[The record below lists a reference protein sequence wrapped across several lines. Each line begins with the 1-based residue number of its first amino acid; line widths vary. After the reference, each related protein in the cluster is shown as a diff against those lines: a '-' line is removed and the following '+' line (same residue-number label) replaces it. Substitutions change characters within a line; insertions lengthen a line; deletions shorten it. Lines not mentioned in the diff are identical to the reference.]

1 MTMPLALT
9 AVLVPAVPA
18 LSFVVLAILRRR
30 LGERAGFVAVAAL
43 AISLTAGIALLVRAL
58 SAPGE
63 AVVHAVFPWA
73 VIGGRPLEFGVLV
86 DGLSASMIVMIGIVA
101 TMVVTYAIGYM
112 HGDERY
118 AWFFA
123 VISLFTAS
131 MFGLVTA
138 SSLLQ
143 IMVFWEL
150 MGLCSYLLIGFW
162 YERPEARS
170 ASIKA
175 FLTTRVGDMGFLTG
189 VILLYARYHT
199 LDLVA
204 LKELAEKAHGDA
216 LFLTVACLLL
226 FVGAV
231 GKSAQFPLYFWLPH
245 AMAGPTPV
253 SGLLHSAT
261 MVAAGVFLIARTYP
275 LFEAAHYALPVIAAA
290 GMFSATFGALL
301 ALTETDIKRTLAY
314 STMSQ
319 LGYMMAALGAGGLV
333 AAVFHLITHGFFK
346 SLLFLAAGSVIH
358 GSGTQD
364 VREMGGL
371 YKKMP
376 KTAITFLVGTLALA
390 GIPPLAGFFSKDAI
404 LVNLWGGKTV
414 DPILAKFL
422 FIGGLATAVLTAF
435 YMFRLYFTVFLGE
448 EKSHAHESP
457 PVMTTPL
464 IVLSVVT
471 VFAGMVNLPFGR
483 AILGGLVAPGEVEP
497 FVWWLMVMSI
507 AAATAG
513 VYMAWSQH
521 KTRLGAIYGLERYVV
536 YERGAGHY
544 LERIYG
550 YAFIKPVFTLSEFL
564 RNLNFD
570 RLIGALVVDPVFRLS
585 DALRAADIDTV
596 YMAVFVTGATKAAE
610 GLAAFDGGVVD
621 RSFGFLG
628 TAWLAVARAFD
639 VIDLRA
645 VNRCVDGVAE
655 CIQGLGRGL
664 RKLQTG
670 FVANYALLMLGLG
683 ALIFYLA
690 VMFTRGKS

>member
-1 MTMPLALT
+1 MPLTPLT
-9 AVLVPAVPA
+9 VLILLLPA
-18 LSFVVLAILRRR
+18 LAFAFLAGFRRR
-30 LGERAGFVAVAAL
+30 VGERAGYVAVGAL
-43 AISLTAGIALLVRAL
+43 ALSLASSVYLLTQVLAAHG
-58 SAPGE
+58 AP
-63 AVVHAVFPWA
+63 VVHAAFPWA
-73 VIGGRPLEFGVLV
+73 VVGDRTLDFGLFV
-86 DGLSASMIVMIGIVA
+86 DGLSASMLVMVAIVA
-101 TMVVTYAIGYM
+101 TMVLTYAIGYM

-123 VISLFTAS
+123 VISLFTMS
-131 MFGLVTA
+131 MFGVVTA
-138 SSLLQ
+138 SNLLQ
-143 IMVFWEL
+143 IMLFWEI

-175 FLTTRVGDMGFLTG
+175 FMTTRVGDMGFLTG
-189 VILLYARYHT
+189 VILLFIRYRT
-199 LDLVA
+199 LDLTLLFRA
-204 LKELAEKAHGDA
+204 AEESPDR
-216 LFLTVACLLL
+216 LFLTLACLLL

-290 GMFSATFGALL
+290 GIFSATFGALL

-371 YKKMP
+371 SRKMP
-376 KTAITFLVGTLALA
+376 KTAWTFLVGTLALA
-390 GIPPLAGFFSKDAI
+390 GLPPLAGFFSKDAI
-404 LVNLWGGKTV
+404 LVSFWGSGTMHPVEGKLV
-414 DPILAKFL
+414 

-448 EKSHAHESP
+448 PKTEAHESP
-457 PVMTTPL
+457 STMTAPL
-464 IVLSVVT
+464 MVLAVIT
-471 VFAGMVNLPFGR
+471 AFAGAINLPWGH
-483 AILGGLVAPGEVEP
+483 ALLGGLVAPGEAEV
-497 FVWWLMVMSI
+497 FVWWLMLLSI
-507 AAATAG
+507 AAASAG

-521 KTRLGAIYGLERYVV
+521 STRLGPVYGLERYVV
-536 YERGAGHY
+536 YHPTHH
-544 LERIYG
+544 LEQLYG
-550 YAFIKPVFTLSEFL
+550 YAFIKPVFAASEFL

-570 RLIGALVVDPVFRLS
+570 RLIGSLVVDPVFRIS
-585 DALRAADIDTV
+585 DRLRAADIDIV
-596 YMAVFVTGATKAAE
+596 YTAVFVKGTGMAAE
-610 GLAAFDGGVVD
+610 KLAVFDAGVVD
-621 RSFGFLG
+621 RGIGALG
-628 TAWLAVARAFD
+628 TVGLWVAKLFEGL
-639 VIDLRA
+639 DLRGID
-645 VNRCVDGVAE
+645 RRVDGVGTGV
-655 CIQGLGRGL
+655 QRMGGGL

-670 FVANYALLMLGLG
+670 LVANYALFMLLFGIV
-683 ALIFYLA
+683 IFYVARLVA
-690 VMFTRGKS
+690 R

>member
-1 MTMPLALT
+1 
-9 AVLVPAVPA
+9 
-18 LSFVVLAILRRR
+18 
-30 LGERAGFVAVAAL
+30 
-43 AISLTAGIALLVRAL
+43 
-58 SAPGE
+58 
-63 AVVHAVFPWA
+63 
-73 VIGGRPLEFGVLV
+73 
-86 DGLSASMIVMIGIVA
+86 
-101 TMVVTYAIGYM
+101 
-112 HGDERY
+112 
-118 AWFFA
+118 
-123 VISLFTAS
+123 
-131 MFGLVTA
+131 
-138 SSLLQ
+138 
-143 IMVFWEL
+143 
-150 MGLCSYLLIGFW
+150 LCSYLLIGFW

-175 FLTTRVGDMGFLTG
+175 FLTTRVGDMGFLIG
-189 VILLYARYHT
+189 VMLLYSHYHT
-199 LDLVA
+199 LDILA

-261 MVAAGVFLIARTYP
+261 MVAAGVFLVARTYP

-290 GMFSATFGALL
+290 GMFTATFGALL

-333 AAVFHLITHGFFK
+333 AGVFHLITHGFFK

-358 GSGTQD
+358 GCGTQD
-364 VREMGGL
+364 VRQMGGL
-371 YKKMP
+371 FRKMP
-376 KTAITFLVGTLALA
+376 KTAITFLVGTLAIA
-390 GIPPLAGFFSKDAI
+390 GLPPLAGFFSKDAI
-404 LVNLWGGKTV
+404 LVALWGGKTTGQ
-414 DPILAKFL
+414 PLALLL
-422 FIGGLATAVLTAF
+422 FIGGVLTAVLTAF

-457 PVMTTPL
+457 AVMTTPL
-464 IVLSVVT
+464 FVLAAVT
-471 VFAGMVNLPFGR
+471 AIAGGINLPWGHPL
-483 AILGGLVAPGEVEP
+483 LGALVAPAEHES
-497 FVWWLMVMSI
+497 FVWWLMALSI
-507 AAATAG
+507 LAACAG
-513 VYMAWSQH
+513 VYVAWSQH
-521 KTRLGAIYGLERYVV
+521 KTRLGAVYGLERYVV

-544 LERIYG
+544 LERMYG

-564 RNLNFD
+564 RNLDFD
-570 RLIGALVVDPVFRLS
+570 RLIGALVVDPVFRIS
-585 DALRAADIDTV
+585 DALRGADIDTV
-596 YMAVFVTGATKAAE
+596 YMAVFVTGTTKAAE

-621 RSFGFLG
+621 RSFGFIG
-628 TAWLAVARAFD
+628 TAWLAVARLFD
-639 VIDLRA
+639 FLDLRA

-655 CIQGLGRGL
+655 SVQSLGRGL